1 MIDIDGIG
9 ESLRLLIE
17 TNVTDFKMVRYEG
30 DERDENM
37 SNMPYCDVQI
47 RKIDPEVRAGNDYEV
62 SATYIV
68 TVIALDLSS
77 HREAATIRNG
87 LVKLAMNTVRN
98 NQRFDTDLET
108 SKLGPAE
115 FVSAKDEASNAF
127 LALATFEVD
136 VLVFVDSL

>member
-17 TNVTDFKMVRYEG
+17 NNVTDFKMVRYEG

-37 SNMPYCDVQI
+37 VNMPYCDIQI
-47 RKIDPEVRAGNDYEV
+47 NKITPEIRAGSEYVVN
-62 SATYIV
+62 ATYLV

-87 LVKLAMNTVRN
+87 LVKLSMNTIKAN
-98 NQRFDTDLET
+98 PRFDTDLET
-108 SKLGPAE
+108 TTLGVAE

-136 VLVFVDSL
+136 VLVFVNPL

>member
-37 SNMPYCDVQI
+37 VNMPYCDVQI
-47 RKIDPEVRAGNDYEV
+47 NKIDPEVRAGNDYEV
-62 SATYIV
+62 SATYMV

-87 LVKLAMNTVRN
+87 LVKLAMLTIKENS
-98 NQRFDTDLET
+98 RFDTDLEA

-115 FVSAKDEASNAF
+115 FVSAKDEASNSF

-136 VLVFVDSL
+136 VLVFVNAL